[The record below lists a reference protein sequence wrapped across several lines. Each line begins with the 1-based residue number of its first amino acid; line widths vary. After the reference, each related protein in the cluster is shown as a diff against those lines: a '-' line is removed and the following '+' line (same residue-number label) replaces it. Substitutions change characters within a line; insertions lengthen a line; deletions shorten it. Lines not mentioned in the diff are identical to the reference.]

1 MWGQIT
7 RGGSKVHNVDLD
19 GYEEKAVLFDNMLE
33 LYILSQWM
41 DKLPSAYRE

>member
-19 GYEEKAVLFDNMLE
+19 GYEEKALFDNMLE
-33 LYILSQWM
+33 LYIVSQWM